1 MPIHDWTRVSAGT
14 FHHFHH
20 SWIDEIAEALNAG
33 LLPPDYYA
41 MAEQF
46 AAGFGPDVL
55 TLQGLEGE
63 HDVEDSEN
71 HHLPDSRDGGVAL
84 AKVELKPTA
93 ETDLAFYRRKQD
105 VVVVRDASGD
115 RVVAVVEI
123 VSRGNK
129 SARDPFDAFLKKTTT
144 LLERGVHLLIID
156 LYPPGPRD
164 TAGIHNE
171 IWQAIAGE
179 EYVPPPDKPLTLAA
193 YESGDALRAYVRD
206 IAVGDTLP
214 DMPIFLQP
222 GRGVMAPLEATYNRA
237 FANVPRQRR
246 RVLESFE

>member
-20 SWIDEIAEALNAG
+20 CWIDEIAEALNAG
-33 LLPPDYYA
+33 LLPREYYA
-41 MAEQF
+41 LAEQF

-55 TLQGLEGE
+55 TLQGLEDENDAEDGE
-63 HDVEDSEN
+63 VHRA
-71 HHLPDSRDGGVAL
+71 PDSRDGGVAL
-84 AKVELKPTA
+84 AKVELQPTA

-105 VVVVRDASGD
+105 VVTVRDASGD

-129 SARDPFDAFLKKTTT
+129 SARDPLDAFIKKTTT
-144 LLERGVHLLIID
+144 LLERGVHLLVID

-164 TAGIHNE
+164 AAGIHNE

-179 EYVPPPDKPLTLAA
+179 EYVPPPDKPLTLAS
-193 YESGDALRAYVRD
+193 YESGDALRAYVVNA
-206 IAVGDTLP
+206 AVGDSLA
-214 DMPIFLQP
+214 DRPIFLQP
-222 GRGVMAPLEATYNRA
+222 GLGIMAPLEATYNRA
-237 FANVPRQRR
+237 FAKVPRRR
-246 RVLESFE
+246 RRPLEDFE